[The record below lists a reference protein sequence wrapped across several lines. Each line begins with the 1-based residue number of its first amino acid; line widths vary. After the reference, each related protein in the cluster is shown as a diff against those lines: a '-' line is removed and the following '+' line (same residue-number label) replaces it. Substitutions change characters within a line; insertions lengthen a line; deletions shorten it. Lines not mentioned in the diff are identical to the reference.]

1 MRRDLKHLAQ
11 ATLQLL
17 RRRRAYGSGA
27 EKMMMMM
34 TTTTMKPMPST
45 AKTASGSS
53 TSTSSSAART
63 ARPARPPCTRVRA
76 QSTEA
81 SASQSESKSKRRSS
95 SIFQTGRPLA
105 LLERPMPL
113 PSSSTSSSSSSSSST
128 SPSSSSSSD
137 LSLWRSGAFAGEIY
151 PDLPV
156 AASWRRLLRAASG
169 GLLDSA
175 VNATTGDA
183 PGAGRRRKRCN
194 GNEGGG
200 ESSLSSP
207 SPRPSF
213 VVRTVA
219 AQVRGLGSVRARI
232 QCAAGVGPGGEPL
245 AEEEGN
251 GNGNGNGKKTPHSP
265 DALLLLSGGH
275 PARSLWAPTDSLA
288 MLRAAVELRE
298 RGLIPRN
305 VELWG
310 VANPLTE
317 KPERAAVAKAEAGAD
332 AILTQPPLS
341 QRAWLRWWEGVQ
353 RISRSSSP
361 SSSSGSS
368 VPPIVGGLALPNSPG
383 ALRFWITLCG
393 AGNVEGVEEEVAAFA
408 AAAASSSSGAAASP
422 SSAKQREHALSYCR
436 KTLSFYESLGDEL
449 AGIHVMPVTAPGREI
464 ARQLL
469 EEGALAR
476 WDWRREE

>member
-1 MRRDLKHLAQ
+1 
-11 ATLQLL
+11 
-17 RRRRAYGSGA
+17 
-27 EKMMMMM
+27 
-34 TTTTMKPMPST
+34 
-45 AKTASGSS
+45 
-53 TSTSSSAART
+53 
-63 ARPARPPCTRVRA
+63 
-76 QSTEA
+76 
-81 SASQSESKSKRRSS
+81 
-95 SIFQTGRPLA
+95 
-105 LLERPMPL
+105 
-113 PSSSTSSSSSSSSST
+113 
-128 SPSSSSSSD
+128 
-137 LSLWRSGAFAGEIY
+137 
-151 PDLPV
+151 
-156 AASWRRLLRAASG
+156 
-169 GLLDSA
+169 
-175 VNATTGDA
+175 
-183 PGAGRRRKRCN
+183 
-194 GNEGGG
+194 
-200 ESSLSSP
+200 
-207 SPRPSF
+207 
-213 VVRTVA
+213 
-219 AQVRGLGSVRARI
+219 
-232 QCAAGVGPGGEPL
+232 
-245 AEEEGN
+245 
-251 GNGNGNGKKTPHSP
+251 
-265 DALLLLSGGH
+265 
-275 PARSLWAPTDSLA
+275 